1 MHIININKIGQNV
14 TEIEYE
20 DFIRILISY
29 RTPVAAYI
37 PSKGYIKTAKK
48 WSMTTTRHINKWLNF
63 NHVSDC
69 QTVPQEEIN
78 DLDNQRVVQFA

>member
-1 MHIININKIGQNV
+1 MNIININKIGQNV

-37 PSKGYIKTAKK
+37 PNKGYIKTSTKR
-48 WSMTTTRHINKWLNF
+48 SVTTTRHINKWLNF

-69 QTVPQEEIN
+69 QTVPREEIN